1 MVTITVLGWKK
12 WLNYGNS
19 QIRETWYLLPG
30 VISKEKYIILP
41 VDKYKLPAW
50 SMRVFQFPL
59 NSEHLSQFSS
69 QLMIA
74 AEPGDVQW
82 APNRPWFIDLE
93 QK

>member
-1 MVTITVLGWKK
+1 
-12 WLNYGNS
+12 
-19 QIRETWYLLPG
+19 
-30 VISKEKYIILP
+30 
-41 VDKYKLPAW
+41 
-50 SMRVFQFPL
+50 MRVFQFPL